1 MIVFFNKLA
10 CAVLIFFQVILLLF
24 SLWSFSFGCLA
35 GAISAM
41 LLCLGGW
48 MAFRKKK
55 IIFLPVTMMLWGL
68 LNLVLLQHSLNA
80 YDKTRERYMAT
91 VQSGGELV
99 FREKMNVYLLN
110 LFMSLGALPLY
121 PEVAIE
127 SLLLMIPSES
137 GERSFKSDFFLHSEK
152 IRMGFRKGRST
163 VAWHVGDYVVG
174 RESRYALAL
183 NPCTLSRNETKQY
196 IDYAVRV
203 RVEYPVKCE
212 VVLVKAPFRISVEEG
227 LFHYLQEVGWL
238 HPYTAVWRTRVVK

>member
-1 MIVFFNKLA
+1 MTFR
-10 CAVLIFFQVILLLF
+10 
-24 SLWSFSFGCLA
+24 
-35 GAISAM
+35 
-41 LLCLGGW
+41 
-48 MAFRKKK
+48 RKK
-55 IIFLPVTMMLWGL
+55 ITFLPVTIMLWGL
-68 LNLVLLQHSLNA
+68 LNLVLLQHSLHA

-99 FREKMNVYLLN
+99 FREKMNVYMLN
-110 LFMSLGALPLY
+110 FFMSLGAMPIY
-121 PEVAIE
+121 PEVGME

-137 GERSFKSDFFLHSEK
+137 GERSFKSDFFLQSEK

-174 RESRYALAL
+174 RESKYALAL
-183 NPCTLSRNETKQY
+183 NPCTLSQNETKQY

-238 HPYTAVWRTRVVK
+238 HPYTAVWSTRIRK